1 MRKVFAL
8 FAAFAW
14 FSASIAQAQHAH
26 HGMPAHKV
34 ARNAKLSVNDDA
46 AAKRLTMRL
55 GPLALPANS
64 GHFAVAQPPEFFLE
78 VPFDG
83 WITAYH
89 PRLVDA
95 QGTLL
100 PGRMLHHVA
109 FWNTGRSDFLC
120 PNKQEHIFG
129 AGGEMNDWPALPGIG
144 YAVSAGEKIRI
155 STMFHNPTETTY
167 PEAYLEVEM
176 EYQPRGQ
183 GSELKSVYPA
193 WFDVKECGSSSYD
206 LPAGPSAKSGR
217 FRLGYSGVLLGVGG
231 HLHDFGQA
239 VRLQDLTRQQEVAE
253 LKAELDSAGR
263 IRSMPIANFA
273 ARGGYRMDRGD
284 TFEVTAN
291 YQNPGAEEPQG
302 AMGIAVGYFLP
313 DDDSEMAELRRPPEP
328 EAAVQKKGVKKK
340 KTKEKKEL
348 VAEKEE
354 VRSRSLEITEDI
366 HAPVP
371 LDQPRPE
378 YSEEARE
385 QKHEGV
391 VVLRVEVGPD
401 GRVSNVSVRRPLG
414 LGLDE
419 KAMEAVRQWVYKPA
433 LRDGRPVAV
442 QFDLSISFRLES
454 REP

>member
-1 MRKVFAL
+1 MRRAFTF
-8 FAAFAW
+8 FAAFVLFGAAVAW
-14 FSASIAQAQHAH
+14 AQHAH
-26 HGMPAHKV
+26 PGMPAHKA
-34 ARNAKLSVNDDA
+34 ARNAKLTVNDDSA
-46 AAKRLTMRL
+46 AQRLTVRL
-55 GPLALPANS
+55 GPLSLPANS

-78 VPFDG
+78 IPFDG

-89 PRLVDA
+89 PRLLDA
-95 QGTLL
+95 QGALL
-100 PGRMLHHVA
+100 PSRMLHHVA

-144 YAVSAGEKIRI
+144 YSVSQEDKIRI
-155 STMFHNPTETTY
+155 STMFHNPTETAH
-167 PEAYLEVEM
+167 PEAYLVVEM
-176 EYQPRGQ
+176 EYELHGQ
-183 GSELKSVYPA
+183 GSGLKSVYPV
-193 WFDVKECGSSSYD
+193 WFDVKECGGSSYD
-206 LPAGPSAKSGR
+206 LPAGASTKSGR

-239 VRLQDLTRQQEVAE
+239 VRLEDLGRKQEVAD
-253 LKAELDSAGR
+253 LKAELDSEGR
-263 IRSMPIANFA
+263 IRSMPIAHFA

-284 TFEVTAN
+284 TFQVTAR
-291 YQNPGAEEPQG
+291 YQNPGAELQEG

-313 DDDSEMAELRRPPEP
+313 DDDGEMAELRRSPEP
-328 EAAVQKKGVKKK
+328 QAAVQKKPAKKK
-340 KTKEKKEL
+340 KKQL
-348 VAEKEE
+348 AAEPEAK
-354 VRSRSLEITEDI
+354 RPQSLEITEDI

-371 LDQPRPE
+371 LDQPRPA

-401 GRVSNVSVRRPLG
+401 GRVSNVTVRRPLG

-419 KAMEAVRQWVYKPA
+419 KAQEAVRQWVYKPA

-442 QFDLSISFRLES
+442 QFDLSINFRLEPS
-454 REP
+454 EP

>member
-1 MRKVFAL
+1 MRKAFAL
-8 FAAFAW
+8 FAAFAL
-14 FSASIAQAQHAH
+14 FGACALRAQHSHDA
-26 HGMPAHKV
+26 MPAHKV
-34 ARNAKLSVNDDA
+34 ARNAKLTVSDDPA
-46 AAKRLTMRL
+46 AQRLTVRL
-55 GPLALPANS
+55 GPLSLPANS

-78 VPFDG
+78 IPFDG

-95 QGTLL
+95 QGTVL

-144 YAVSAGEKIRI
+144 YSVSQEEKIRI
-155 STMFHNPTETTY
+155 SSMFHNPTETDY
-167 PEAYLEVEM
+167 PEAYLVVEM
-176 EYQPRGQ
+176 EYQLHGQ
-183 GSELKSVYPA
+183 GSGLKSVYPV

-206 LPAGPSAKSGR
+206 LPSGASDRSGR

-231 HLHDFGQA
+231 HLHDFGQG
-239 VRLQDLTRQQEVAE
+239 VRLEDLSRKQEVAD
-253 LKAELDSAGR
+253 LRAELDSEGR

-273 ARGGYRMDRGD
+273 ARGGYRMNRGD
-284 TFEVTAN
+284 TFEVTAR
-291 YQNPGAEEPQG
+291 YQNPGAEQPAG

-313 DDDSEMAELRRPPEP
+313 DDDSEMAELRRSPEP
-328 EAAVQKKGVKKK
+328 ETAVQKKPAKKK
-340 KTKEKKEL
+340 KKEL
-348 VAEKEE
+348 AAAPDAKQP
-354 VRSRSLEITEDI
+354 RSLEITDDI
-366 HAPVP
+366 QAPVP

-401 GRVSNVSVRRPLG
+401 GRVSNVTVRRPLG

-419 KAMEAVRQWVYKPA
+419 KAQEAVRQWVYKPA

-442 QFDLSISFRLES
+442 QFDLSINFRLES
-454 REP
+454 SEP